1 MGKIEG
7 LNGGQEAAV
16 RLALDGRN
24 VFLSG
29 GAGTGK
35 SYATRKVCEFLRAA
49 GKNVIVC
56 APTGVAAVNVGGT
69 TIHRVCGLRPAPVVS
84 DAFQVPEVFDA
95 AEVVV
100 VDEVSCARVDVFERL
115 LGIVEKVNAGRKAL
129 HGNPAAAKRLMDAGY
144 PVDDIQVI
152 VVGDFCQLAPFCGKR
167 EEYEALSL
175 KFGPDWDGS
184 LYAFGS
190 PLWRRAGFE
199 FVNLTEPMRQQ
210 DDEFVD
216 NLNKIRFGDP
226 AGLDWIAAHASA
238 APADSAVSLCGT
250 NAVVDATNKR
260 EVGKLAGEL
269 LEFDATVTGRF
280 DPKDAPSP
288 QHLALK
294 VGARV
299 MMLANDTDAGYVNG
313 SLGTLAGFDT
323 SYEAMWVRLDSGR
336 LVEVERLSTDMIEYT
351 PVKDPRSGRVV
362 LNERIVGTYTQFPV
376 RPAYAITI
384 HKSQG
389 MGYPA
394 VSLKPRC
401 WAAGQLY
408 VAISRVESVSGLH
421 IQEPLDPSYLIAAP
435 EVLEFYASLGVGV
448 SGSHIQTP

>member
-1 MGKIEG
+1 MGGTG
-7 LNGGQEAAV
+7 LNGGQQAAV
-16 RLALDGRN
+16 SLALDGRN

-35 SYATRKVCEFLRAA
+35 SFATRKVCEFLRSE

-56 APTGVAAVNVGGT
+56 APTGVAAVNIGGM

-115 LGIVEKVNAGRKAL
+115 LGIVEKVNAGRRAL
-129 HGNPAAAKRLMDAGY
+129 RGNPAASKRRVDAGY
-144 PVDDIQVI
+144 PVADIQVI

-167 EEYEALSL
+167 EELEALRL
-175 KFGPDWDGS
+175 KYGPDWDGS
-184 LYAFGS
+184 LYAFRS

-199 FVNLTEPMRQQ
+199 FVNLIEPMRQQ
-210 DDEFVD
+210 DAEFVE
-216 NLNKIRFGDP
+216 NLRKVRFGDS

-238 APADSAVSLCGT
+238 APVANAVSLCGT
-250 NAVVDATNKR
+250 NVAVDATNR
-260 EVGKLAGEL
+260 CEVGKLAGEL
-269 LEFDATVTGRF
+269 LEFDAVVTGRF

-288 QHLALK
+288 QHIALK

-299 MMLANDTDAGYVNG
+299 MMLANDTGVGYVNG
-313 SLGTLAGFDT
+313 SLGTLASFDAPN
-323 SYEAMWVRLDSGR
+323 EAMWIRLDNGR

-389 MGYPA
+389 IGYPA
-394 VSLKPRC
+394 VSLQPRC

-421 IQEPLDPSYLIAAP
+421 IQGSLNPAYLIAAP